1 MENHHWSK
9 KKKKYKED
17 VDQTN
22 LDKGTQPI
30 LVSSKGVE
38 DHISVL
44 GLGIYV
50 LMRMTV
56 RGGESSRRKF
66 FFEKTWTLTT
76 YRMAFQ
82 SSA

>member
-50 LMRMTV
+50 LMRMHGQ
-56 RGGESSRRKF
+56 RGRKF
-66 FFEKTWTLTT
+66 MTKIFLKKTWTLTT
-76 YRMAFQ
+76 Y
-82 SSA
+82 